1 MKWIVIATDNAKRL
15 FTLKAYS
22 SGKYS
27 VVETSENIP
36 LNFHDAVFGD
46 FHSAGFR
53 SMETASGQKFL
64 IEVKLADVG
73 MVDALKTTLS
83 NGVPARL
90 KKISPGIIS

>member
-36 LNFHDAVFGD
+36 QT
-46 FHSAGFR
+46 
-53 SMETASGQKFL
+53 SMMQY
-64 IEVKLADVG
+64 LATSTRQVSDPWKPLV
-73 MVDALKTTLS
+73 
-83 NGVPARL
+83 ARNSL
-90 KKISPGIIS
+90 